1 MGSIPGLGRSPQEW
15 HGNPLQYCCLENPM
29 DRGAWG
35 VTVHGVAKNWIR
47 LSMRTRAHTHTHTH
61 IHTHTHTPHCG
72 VLWLAFE
79 CWGVIQLKLKWDLV
93 SENQGAGSGSTA
105 VFCDLGQVFS
115 QSLNFLICKILLMT
129 IHMLLKG
136 SNVVKVVKAP
146 LKSCKCHFPST

>member
-1 MGSIPGLGRSPQEW
+1 MTWQPTPVLLSRESHGQRSLGGYSPWSCKELDKTE
-15 HGNPLQYCCLENPM
+15 HAHTC
-29 DRGAWG
+29 
-35 VTVHGVAKNWIR
+35 T
-47 LSMRTRAHTHTHTH
+47 HTHTHTH

>member
-1 MGSIPGLGRSPQEW
+1 M
-15 HGNPLQYCCLENPM
+15 N
-29 DRGAWG
+29 RGAWG
-35 VTVHGVAKNWIR
+35 VTVHRVAKNWIR
-47 LSMRTRAHTHTHTH
+47 LSMRTHARVRA
-61 IHTHTHTPHCG
+61 HTHTHTPHCG

-79 CWGVIQLKLKWDLV
+79 CWGVIQLKLKWNLV
-93 SENQGAGSGSTA
+93 PENQGADSGSTA
-105 VFCDLGQVFS
+105 VLLCDLGQVFS

>member
-1 MGSIPGLGRSPQEW
+1 MHVR
-15 HGNPLQYCCLENPM
+15 
-29 DRGAWG
+29 
-35 VTVHGVAKNWIR
+35 V
-47 LSMRTRAHTHTHTH
+47 RA
-61 IHTHTHTPHCG
+61 HTHTHTPHCG

-79 CWGVIQLKLKWDLV
+79 CWGVIQLKLKWNLV
-93 SENQGAGSGSTA
+93 PENQGADSGSTA
-105 VFCDLGQVFS
+105 VLLCDLGQVFS